1 MSEEENKKVPT
12 ISQIHT
18 ACWECVFCK
27 KDKKSGTQ
35 VGCEA
40 DRLEVYEEL
49 GKEIIPV
56 YDKHDNNFFVIND
69 TICAFKRKS
78 DWGKKIRKSERRDR
92 VKKELNVRYMTIVLF
107 KDSDSLDDLLKS
119 LNSLNNQENPP
130 LVVTILNR
138 TKRPQKQIIETL
150 NNKLDSD
157 SFEWRLQTTLI
168 DDLYDR
174 ECIDLVIDAVK
185 YEYSIQFYNII
196 ASGFILHP
204 EYSSKLNEWI
214 IDKARFLAYCDGDD
228 DGNLELHSFMLHI
241 KHGGNAF
248 NIPLVEKVREFE
260 DESVAKY
267 MYELEDILSC

>member
-1 MSEEENKKVPT
+1 MDEQEEKKIPT

-35 VGCEA
+35 VGCEV
-40 DRLEVYEEL
+40 DRLDVYEEL
-49 GKEIIPV
+49 GKEVIPV
-56 YDKHDNNFFVIND
+56 YDKHDNQFFVIND

-78 DWGKKIRKSERRDR
+78 KWGEKIRKSERLDR
-92 VKKELNVRYMTIVLF
+92 VKKELNVRYMTIVHF
-107 KDSDSLDDLLKS
+107 KDSDSLDDLMKSLKS
-119 LNSLNNQENPP
+119 LDSQENPP

-138 TKRPQKQIIETL
+138 AKRPQREIIEFL
-150 NNKLDSD
+150 NDQLDAE

-185 YEYSIQFYNII
+185 YEYSIQFYNIM
-196 ASGFILHP
+196 STGFVVP
-204 EYSSKLNEWI
+204 DGYSSKLNQWI
-214 IDKARFLAYCDGDD
+214 VDKARFLAYCAGDEN
-228 DGNLELHSFMLHI
+228 GNLELHSFMLHI

-248 NIPLVEKVREFE
+248 NIPLIEKIKEFE
-260 DESVAKY
+260 DEKVSKY
-267 MYELEDILSC
+267 IYELEELLA